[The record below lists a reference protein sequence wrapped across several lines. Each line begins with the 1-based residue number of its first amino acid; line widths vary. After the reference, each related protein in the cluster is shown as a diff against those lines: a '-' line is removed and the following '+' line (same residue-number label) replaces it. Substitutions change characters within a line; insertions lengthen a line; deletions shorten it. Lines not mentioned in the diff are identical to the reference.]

1 MARGRWEA
9 VRNKGKARLQE
20 ESRGAR
26 PELRDWWRAVEVWLE
41 LEKV

>member
-1 MARGRWEA
+1 MGGGPKQREGAASGRE
-9 VRNKGKARLQE
+9 Q
-20 ESRGAR
+20 GAR